1 MSSKLEINKILEP
14 LDKPSGVLILAYI
27 HVTSRSKDG
36 ARLCG
41 MVFVFSSHYFCDVG
55 EHSLIV
61 SDFNPKMSGMK
72 SSRSLV
78 VLVRIHGDK
87 FG

>member
-1 MSSKLEINKILEP
+1 MGWCSCFQ
-14 LDKPSGVLILAYI
+14 
-27 HVTSRSKDG
+27 VTTS
-36 ARLCG
+36 
-41 MVFVFSSHYFCDVG
+41 VTDVG